1 MGGLSFRVNTH
12 KKKSNLGL
20 KLQGYGFWTQRIDN
34 KIRPWEVYITVNLNN
49 AGNEK
54 DYTIKEEV
62 EINPQWEKE
71 SIVVKL
77 FYIIEIY

>member
-1 MGGLSFRVNTH
+1 
-12 KKKSNLGL
+12 
-20 KLQGYGFWTQRIDN
+20 
-34 KIRPWEVYITVNLNN
+34 VNLNN
-49 AGNEK
+49 ARNEK

>member
-1 MGGLSFRVNTH
+1 
-12 KKKSNLGL
+12 
-20 KLQGYGFWTQRIDN
+20 
-34 KIRPWEVYITVNLNN
+34 VNLNN

-54 DYTIKEEV
+54 DYTINEEV

-77 FYIIEIY
+77 FYII